1 MKGTG
6 KFVGGLLLGA
16 ALGMAAGMLI
26 APTSGL
32 QIRNTIIRRSRKY
45 SSQAVDAVRQYID
58 GIRHGRIKGDPGL
71 VRQDTDEIL
80 NRLADESRR

>member
-6 KFVGGLLLGA
+6 KFVVGLLLGT
-16 ALGMAAGMLI
+16 ALGVAAGILV

-45 SSQAVDAVRQYID
+45 SRQAIDAVRQYVD
-58 GIRHGRIKGDPGL
+58 GIQHGRIKGETGL
-71 VRQDTDEIL
+71 SQKETEAIL
-80 NRLADESRR
+80 NRLADESKG